1 MLPFLFLSYKP
12 PKLTQDKK
20 NGGMCPLDT
29 GALDSSQRKQG
40 YNPRMKNNCK
50 VCNPTF
56 FIVPDIAYQF
66 QKTCIKEISLIEWK
80 ANAGWTD
87 GHTDMGK
94 T

>member
-1 MLPFLFLSYKP
+1 
-12 PKLTQDKK
+12 
-20 NGGMCPLDT
+20 
-29 GALDSSQRKQG
+29 
-40 YNPRMKNNCK
+40 MKNNCK